1 LRLFVGITA
10 TLGFLAALLVHGATY
25 AGVDVLQ
32 RYPAAWLLHVGCFV
46 VFIPLL
52 FSLWSDNRLS
62 RRIDEMFTDH
72 PRWVLRLVIAV
83 AIYAAVNF
91 VLFFL
96 LTGGGTAEIR
106 NGEFVLLN
114 HGKLIRHL
122 TEAEYHRQQIYE
134 ARGFSGHWLVF
145 YLFPALYFLVPLA
158 PKRPS
163 GSPG

>member
-10 TLGFLAALLVHGATY
+10 TLGLLAALLVHGATY
-25 AGVDVLQ
+25 AGVDVFQ
-32 RYPAAWLLHVGCFV
+32 RYPEVWLLHLGCFV

-52 FSLWSDNRLS
+52 FSLWSDNRLG

-72 PRWVLRLVIAV
+72 PRWVRWLLTAV
-83 AIYAAVNF
+83 AVYAVVNF

-96 LTGGGTAEIR
+96 LAGGGTAEMR

-145 YLFPALYFLVPLA
+145 YLVPALYFLLPVA
-158 PKRPS
+158 PNRPS
-163 GSPG
+163 GSLG

>member
-10 TLGFLAALLVHGATY
+10 TLGLLAAVLVHGATY

-32 RYPAAWLLHVGCFV
+32 RYPEASLLHLGCFV

-52 FSLWSDNRLS
+52 FSLWSDNRLGG
-62 RRIDEMFTDH
+62 RIDEMFTDH
-72 PRWVLRLVIAV
+72 PRWVLWLLIAV

-96 LTGGGTAEIR
+96 LTGGGTAEMR
-106 NGEFVLLN
+106 NGEFVLLS

-122 TEAEYHRQQIYE
+122 TEAEYHLQRIYV

-163 GSPG
+163 GSLG